1 MSIGSPKGK
10 EGIGFGGGGAREE
23 DEIVESLNEF
33 LTSYL
38 GLCA

>member
-1 MSIGSPKGK
+1 MSIGSSKGK
-10 EGIGFGGGGAREE
+10 EGVGFGGGGAREK
-23 DEIVESLNEF
+23 DKVVEGLNEL